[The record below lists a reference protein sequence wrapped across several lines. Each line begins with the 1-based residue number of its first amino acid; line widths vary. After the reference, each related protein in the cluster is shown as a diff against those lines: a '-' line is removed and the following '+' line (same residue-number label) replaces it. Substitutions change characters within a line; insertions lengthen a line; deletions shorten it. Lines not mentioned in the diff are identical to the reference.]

1 MINGSSPSIHMSKH
15 GSFKMVKVMFVKV
28 EFVKIC
34 VKYVYESC
42 YS

>member
-1 MINGSSPSIHMSKH
+1 MFEH

-28 EFVKIC
+28 KFLKIC